1 MDVASQISNCAVSP
15 RGMFRVFGYHPSE
28 GPPGT
33 NIAVSLNFTLKA
45 NETIFLRLVLG
56 HKALTTGVHQL
67 SDRRYGTWE
76 LQATVPLEPR
86 ESGAATVALAVQALN
101 SQNEILDSVT
111 FGRFTYLHPTN
122 THAVFDHET
131 SADPPGL
138 SVPLVRRAHSLNDS
152 VHERAA
158 HHFIPN
164 QTLGTRTPST
174 RSREGQCAKP
184 ARSAKRPSF
193 IRSVRAGSG
202 DDIYDSPRAL
212 LELVTPL
219 ESMCKDW
226 DEEELSVGRR
236 LVRFTRVQDGFTLK
250 VSCERIKQHEYVDGD
265 TAVSCIYRAD
275 TDSCYVTSV
284 DIIYLLERL
293 VGLEFDIEEKNRIR
307 RNLEGFRPKTVSK
320 SRLDSNDFFLKIMN
334 FPPPKPRNIEK
345 DLKVFDWNI
354 LPQALDKIVSRYSL
368 SSPVLDHPAVRLSSA
383 PAQDVSPRPSSLAS
397 GSTPD
402 IFPYA
407 HTPAGR
413 APTESLSTS
422 AYAYSTGYPGDAYGN
437 TSVTSYPMTSP
448 HQAHPMSFLSYRDTG
463 DSYARSSATV
473 SPCILA
479 TPSASHD
486 VLYDPQD
493 GMHQSIVPSEDHLLG
508 HNSYGSQGTY
518 GLDGDIATF
527 DSIEFQTLREHKQAS
542 SHYSDQYKYM

>member
-1 MDVASQISNCAVSP
+1 M
-15 RGMFRVFGYHPSE
+15 
-28 GPPGT
+28 
-33 NIAVSLNFTLKA
+33 
-45 NETIFLRLVLG
+45 
-56 HKALTTGVHQL
+56 
-67 SDRRYGTWE
+67 
-76 LQATVPLEPR
+76 
-86 ESGAATVALAVQALN
+86 
-101 SQNEILDSVT
+101 
-111 FGRFTYLHPTN
+111 
-122 THAVFDHET
+122 
-131 SADPPGL
+131 
-138 SVPLVRRAHSLNDS
+138 RRAHSLNDS

-354 LPQALDKIVSRYSL
+354 LPQALDKIVSRYVSIMITLSVRSSRLTSAIVALLTSSRPPCRPSVISPRTRRFTSSIFVGIWVHSRYFSICSYSSRTCPNGVSQYQCICVLYWLSWGCIWQHLCNKLPHDL
-368 SSPVLDHPAVRLSSA
+368 SSSSA
-383 PAQDVSPRPSSLAS
+383 PHV
-397 GSTPD
+397 
-402 IFPYA
+402 FPEL
-407 HTPAGR
+407 P
-413 APTESLSTS
+413 
-422 AYAYSTGYPGDAYGN
+422 
-437 TSVTSYPMTSP
+437 
-448 HQAHPMSFLSYRDTG
+448 
-463 DSYARSSATV
+463 
-473 SPCILA
+473 
-479 TPSASHD
+479 
-486 VLYDPQD
+486 
-493 GMHQSIVPSEDHLLG
+493 
-508 HNSYGSQGTY
+508 
-518 GLDGDIATF
+518 
-527 DSIEFQTLREHKQAS
+527 
-542 SHYSDQYKYM
+542 